1 MNTNYISKLD
11 QTWTENIYI
20 KRDEIHLTCLYLKL
34 ENLFNLFDWKS
45 FCKILT
51 EVERGFT
58 EVINLS
64 KIIFKQIELI
74 IAMILSKM
82 VSNRT
87 NLWRFSLSLNSTTSD
102 IIFYTILLINL
113 FHVKRKS
120 DDKER
125 KVLILIRVPFVKT

>member
-1 MNTNYISKLD
+1 MIGKV
-11 QTWTENIYI
+11 
-20 KRDEIHLTCLYLKL
+20 
-34 ENLFNLFDWKS
+34 

-64 KIIFKQIELI
+64 NIIFKQIELI
-74 IAMILSKM
+74 IAMMLSKM

-87 NLWRFSLSLNSTTSD
+87 NLWRCSLSLNSTTSD

-125 KVLILIRVPFVKT
+125 KVLIPVRVPFVKT